1 MNYCPACGTQTT
13 DGAQF
18 CGSCG
23 TSVALLSG
31 RIDAA
36 AHLQPSRSWGY
47 DDQAIRRIA
56 DYERIS
62 ATLWLILGVIQI
74 LMIVTIIAG
83 VWNVIAAWSRFK
95 VSPMIRQRD
104 SRVPAFY
111 EGITQ
116 LVIIGVINLLFG
128 GVIGVLFVV
137 FDFVIRDMV
146 LNHQHLFANV
156 VQD

>member
-13 DGAQF
+13 DGARF

-23 TSVALLSG
+23 TSVALLSS

-36 AHLQPSRSWGY
+36 THLQPSRSWGY

-116 LVIIGVINLLFG
+116 LVIVGVINLLFG
-128 GVIGVLFVV
+128 GVIGVLFVI

>member
-1 MNYCPACGTQTT
+1 
-13 DGAQF
+13 
-18 CGSCG
+18 
-23 TSVALLSG
+23 
-31 RIDAA
+31 
-36 AHLQPSRSWGY
+36 
-47 DDQAIRRIA
+47 
-56 DYERIS
+56 
-62 ATLWLILGVIQI
+62 
-74 LMIVTIIAG
+74 MIVTIIAG